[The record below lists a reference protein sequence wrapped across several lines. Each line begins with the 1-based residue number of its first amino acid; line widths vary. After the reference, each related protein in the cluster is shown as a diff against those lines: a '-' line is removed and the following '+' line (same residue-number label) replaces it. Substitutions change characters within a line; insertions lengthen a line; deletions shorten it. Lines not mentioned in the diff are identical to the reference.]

1 MFRFFRKRGKE
12 EESGGEELSLADLPG
27 WLGQSEQETD
37 ARLEEETRSHRA
49 RVKTGIEEIRRLVA
63 GLPGMAREEAYHPK
77 LEKIA
82 RNTLPLF
89 VKSMQTSLGKEV
101 PDDPDEFYAAAGEC
115 LKGSV
120 KAAAGPGRYL
130 QAVFPAEMKAI
141 RAATDTVGRE
151 VNAMT
156 PAIREARRRRELISR
171 AHATA
176 KELGEY
182 AKDLA
187 SAEGN
192 LPALRLSIDRAKEE
206 LVRLEG
212 EIAAPGSPEQAAEL
226 ERLSGVFRE
235 TGGRMETRL
244 REFKALRTTAVH
256 VLRKTEKISSRRE
269 GTKLAKELHR
279 TVALLEGEDV
289 PDEQEL
295 LAGLSAVMPAVTG
308 LLQEGETE
316 LKNKEEK
323 NLFSAP
329 DTFIR
334 AVKEF
339 YEAYWREKR
348 EFEEARAAYSVHP
361 LVVRRDRLNHD
372 RAAVV
377 RRIAGDETALET
389 LQERVRAIH
398 EAIPALSTRLAGEVR
413 EIAGKPVEI
422 GGIP

>member
-1 MFRFFRKRGKE
+1 MFRFFRKRPKD
-12 EESGGEELSLADLPG
+12 EESGSEALSLDDLPR
-27 WLGQSEQETD
+27 WFEQSEQETD
-37 ARLEEETRSHRA
+37 TRLEEETRSHRA
-49 RVKTGIEEIRRLVA
+49 RAKAGIEEIRKLVG

-89 VKSMQTSLGKEV
+89 VKSMQTSLGKEL
-101 PDDPDEFYAAAGEC
+101 PEDPDEFYAAAGEC

-141 RAATDTVGRE
+141 RAATDVVGRE

-156 PAIREARRRRELISR
+156 PAIREARRRREIIAR

-176 KELGEY
+176 KELVEY
-182 AKDLA
+182 SSDLA

-192 LPALRLSIDRAKEE
+192 LPTFRVSIDKAKEE

-212 EIAAPGSPEQAAEL
+212 QIAEPGTPADAAEL
-226 ERLSGVFRE
+226 ERLSAAVRDL
-235 TGGRMETRL
+235 GGRLETRI
-244 REFKALRTTAVH
+244 REFKALRTNAVH

-269 GTKLAKELHR
+269 GTKLVKELHR
-279 TVALLEGEDV
+279 TVSLLEADDV

-295 LAGLSAVMPAVTG
+295 LAGLAAVMPSVIG
-308 LLQEGETE
+308 LIQEGEME

-329 DTFIR
+329 DML
-334 AVKEF
+334 VHEVMEF
-339 YEAYWREKR
+339 YRAYWREKQA
-348 EFEEARAAYSVHP
+348 FEEARATYSGNP
-361 LVVRRDRLNHD
+361 IVVRRDRLSHD

-377 RRIAGDETALET
+377 RRIAGEETALET
-389 LQERVRAIH
+389 LQERVRSIH
-398 EAIPALSTRLAGEVR
+398 EAIPELSARLAGEVR
-413 EIAGKPVEI
+413 EIAGKSIEI
-422 GGIP
+422 AGIP